1 VRASI
6 DVKMVNILGAFVLAG
21 ILVGMF
27 AFSQRKLLDARE
39 LPEGSFKQ
47 TVLASD
53 VPVLVDFSADWCG
66 ACRAM
71 LPILDEFERN
81 NPSVKVVRVNV
92 DKNRDLAK
100 HLRIRAIPTL
110 MVFKDGNMTAQQTG
124 VVDHDSLCR
133 MVER

>member
-27 AFSQRKLLDARE
+27 AFSQRKLLDGRE

-47 TVLASD
+47 TVLESD
-53 VPVLVDFSADWCG
+53 VPVLVDFGADWCG

-71 LPILDEFERN
+71 SPILDEFERS

-92 DKNRDLAK
+92 DKNRDLARQLK
-100 HLRIRAIPTL
+100 IRAIPTL
-110 MVFKDGNMTAQQTG
+110 MVFKNGNMTAQQTG
-124 VVDHDSLCR
+124 VVDHDSLRR